1 MIGRAAIVE
10 RVSEWGLREDV
21 VEKDYVLGWVLWGI
35 GTDLVL
41 TNAWVFKGGTCLKKC
56 YVETYR
62 FSEDLDFTVMPGGP
76 DDEPTVAES
85 LQRVLSRVQEASGI
99 DFAIRQ
105 PVVRSRP
112 GASSLEGR
120 IYFRGPRAAPEAASV
135 KLDLSTNEIVARP
148 PVLRSI
154 SHPYPDALP
163 SPAVVRSYSF
173 EEVFAEKLRAMGERG
188 RPRDLYDIVNLYRRA
203 DLRQHAELIR
213 STLDEKCRTK
223 GVPVPS
229 WESVAAAATR
239 AELETEWVNM
249 LGHQLPALPPFEQFW
264 AELPGLFEWLEGRG
278 EPEEPAAIALGA
290 DEEPGWA
297 PPPTVWT
304 WGAGISLETVR
315 FAAANRLCVELGY
328 QRRTRVIE
336 PYSLRRSRAG
346 YLLLHAVKA
355 DTREHRSYRVDR
367 VESVQVTTRPFRPV
381 YAVEFAP
388 AGPMSAPPTARRRST
403 QGTVVRQ
410 RRSSR
415 PRRSTGTTYIL
426 ECPVCQRQF
435 RRTTRST
442 ALNPHKNEYG
452 ERCYGRRGSIIDI
465 EYP

>member
-21 VEKDYVLGWVLWGI
+21 VEKDYTLGWVLWGI
-35 GTDLVL
+35 GTDPVL
-41 TNAWVFKGGTCLKKC
+41 SNAWVFKGGTCLKKC

-62 FSEDLDFTVMPGGP
+62 FSEDLDFTVLPGGP
-76 DDEPTVAES
+76 GDEASVIEALE
-85 LQRVLSRVQEASGI
+85 RVLSRVQDASGI

-105 PVVRSRP
+105 PRVRSRP
-112 GASSLEGR
+112 SASALEGR
-120 IYFRGPRAAPEAASV
+120 IYFRGPRVAPEAASI
-135 KLDLSTNEIVARP
+135 KLDLSTNEVVARP

-154 SHPYPDALP
+154 SHPYPDSLP
-163 SPAVVRSYSF
+163 APAVVRSYSF

-188 RPRDLYDIVNLYRRA
+188 RPRDLYDIVNLYRRP
-203 DLRQHAELIR
+203 DLRQHPELIR
-213 STLDEKCRTK
+213 STLDEKCRSK
-223 GVPVPS
+223 GVPVPTS
-229 WESVAAAATR
+229 ESVAAAATR

-264 AELPGLFEWLEGRG
+264 AELPGLFAWLEGRG

-315 FAAANRLCVELGY
+315 FAAANRLCIELGY
-328 QRRTRVIE
+328 QRRTRIIE

-346 YLLLHAVKA
+346 YLLLHALRA

-367 VESVQVTTRPFRPV
+367 IESLRVTTRPFRPV

-388 AGPMSAPPTARRRST
+388 VGPMPAPPAAQRSSVGGRGTGRRSALS
-403 QGTVVRQ
+403 
-410 RRSSR
+410 RRSS
-415 PRRSTGTTYIL
+415 GTTYIL
-426 ECPVCQRQF
+426 ECPVCRRHF
-435 RRTTRST
+435 RRTTRTT

-452 ERCYGRRGSIIDI
+452 GQCYGRRGSIIDVD
-465 EYP
+465 